1 MEGQPAHPAS
11 SGAAQ
16 GTSSHQELAT
26 NADSLSLTPD
36 LLGWG
41 LHINRHLQRHCFF
54 QSAQCLEHQ
63 LWAGQCVRFK
73 GTDHAFLFAQGR
85 LRLRLVSQPN
95 FFLIYNSIL
104 VFI

>member
-41 LHINRHLQRHCFF
+41 LHTSRHLQRHCFLSPHNVLSISYG
-54 QSAQCLEHQ
+54 QDNVLDLKVLIMRSCLSR
-63 LWAGQCVRFK
+63 AGLGYV
-73 GTDHAFLFAQGR
+73 
-85 LRLRLVSQPN
+85 
-95 FFLIYNSIL
+95 
-104 VFI
+104 